1 MALTYT
7 GTNGIFTI
15 LGKFFFAHKTLG
27 TVRSATVNQ
36 EVLDA
41 VNAYKAK
48 TNATLDFDRSVQAAA
63 KAELSWRTA
72 GDALAAALQR
82 DCQGFLRE
90 AVKADS
96 ELVRDDL
103 TSALQYLIDEME
115 DDSYHVTDNTVSA
128 SYAAGGSNSATDLV
142 LKVSVKNH
150 LTRQSDTS
158 IAEAIEVLCTS
169 GGLSVEDAAA
179 AVLRIRGERAARS
192 KLSED
197 WPTGSGINKT
207 IRPLTVADSILL
219 NGGFEEATIPISGTS
234 FVPDDWTCD
243 VIGIV
248 CAKVTDFEK
257 QSIAISGTPTDG
269 FYSIKIMDPVT
280 GFYHSTGNIVYNDD
294 GSGVQEELRELP
306 LTVQS
311 LEEVTVTTTGTTPNF
326 THTIEFI
333 GVAGNL
339 GAIMVSNHTT
349 GGTFTVAEVQ
359 AGDSLP
365 VKGRGLKFL
374 AHAVELTTV
383 YQPVDIDPDKVY
395 FLGYWLI
402 PTAAGTG
409 QFEVAIVNSIG
420 GVTLTDRSGANIS
433 EVTNLSGLSAKTG
446 KGFFFSIKPSTQG
459 QLYVVLRKTIAE
471 PTIDLVI
478 DEVVL
483 VEATQLYPG
492 GPFVAAMAGSL
503 PVLKEDAWTLT
514 VANNNSSEFQKYFDA
529 FFDTAG
535 KRLLLPT
542 SGSNAISEALVG

>member
-1 MALTYT
+1 MALSYV

-15 LGKFFFAHKTLG
+15 LGKAFYAHKTLG
-27 TVRSATVNQ
+27 TVRSATVKQ
-36 EVLDA
+36 EVLDF

-48 TNATLDFDRSVQAAA
+48 TNTTLDFDRSVDAAA

-90 AVKADS
+90 VTKADS

-103 TSALQYLIDEME
+103 TAALQYLIDEME
-115 DDSYHVTDNTVSA
+115 ADSYHVTDNTVSA

-150 LTRQSDTS
+150 LTRQSDTA
-158 IAEAIEVLCTS
+158 IAEALEVLCTS
-169 GGLSVEDAAA
+169 GGLAVDDAAA

-192 KLSED
+192 KLAED

-219 NGGFEEATIPISGTS
+219 NGGFEEADVDDTPNDWIP
-234 FVPDDWTCD
+234 D
-243 VIGIV
+243 VADIPGCLKLTV
-248 CAKVTDFEK
+248 FEK
-257 QSIAISGTPTDG
+257 QSITITGTPTSG
-269 FYSIKIMDPVT
+269 TWNIKIMDPVT
-280 GFYHSTGNIVYNDD
+280 GLYHSTANIDYNDD
-294 GSGVQEELRELP
+294 GSGVQEVLRALP

-311 LEEVTVTTTGTTPNF
+311 LEEVTVTTTGTSPNF
-326 THTIEFI
+326 VHTIEFI
-333 GVAGNL
+333 GVAGNI
-339 GAIMVSNHTT
+339 GPIMVAEHTDS
-349 GGTFTVAEVQ
+349 GSFAIAEVQ
-359 AGDSLP
+359 AGESLA
-365 VKGRGLKFL
+365 VRGRGLKFI
-374 AHAVELTTV
+374 AHPTELTTI
-383 YQPVDIDPDKVY
+383 YQPVNLDPDKVY
-395 FLGYWLI
+395 FLGYWMT

-409 QFEVAIVNSIG
+409 QFEVGIVNSIG
-420 GVTLTDRSGANIS
+420 GVTLNDRSGTNVS

-446 KGFFFSIKPSTQG
+446 KGFFFSIQPSTQG
-459 QLYVVLRKTIAE
+459 QLYVVLRKTISE
-471 PTIDLVI
+471 GTIDLVI

-483 VEATQLYPG
+483 VEATELYPG

-503 PVLKEDAWTLT
+503 PVLKEDVWTLT
-514 VANNNSSEFQKYFDA
+514 VANNNASEFQKYFDA